1 MFYEPGKTPH
11 NLPHDPF
18 KACVAPRPIGWVSTL
33 DKNGRPN
40 LAPYSFFN
48 AVLGTPPMVMFS
60 SGGSIDSLQNA
71 RDTGE
76 FVVGVAPRAMLK
88 ELNFSS
94 SPLPPGEDEFEYA
107 GLEKLPAKCVKPH
120 LIKGVPIHMECT
132 VYQIVDLPSAFPDKR
147 PCAMV
152 IGTVVGLH
160 IDDDIIRDGMLDITL
175 FEPLARLGYQEYA
188 SVSETFT
195 VRREDFWK

>member
-48 AVLGTPPMVMFS
+48 AVHGNPPMVMFS
-60 SGGSIDSLQNA
+60 SGGSIDSLRNA

-94 SPLPPGEDEFEYA
+94 APLPPDADEFEYA
-107 GLEKLPAKCVKPH
+107 V
-120 LIKGVPIHMECT
+120 
-132 VYQIVDLPSAFPDKR
+132 
-147 PCAMV
+147 
-152 IGTVVGLH
+152 
-160 IDDDIIRDGMLDITL
+160 
-175 FEPLARLGYQEYA
+175 
-188 SVSETFT
+188 
-195 VRREDFWK
+195 WKSSPPNA

>member
-18 KACVAPRPIGWVSTL
+18 KACVAPRPIGWISTV
-33 DKNGRPN
+33 DREGRPN

-48 AVLGTPPMVMFS
+48 AVHGNPPMVMFS
-60 SGGSIDSLQNA
+60 SAGSVDSLANSSA
-71 RDTGE
+71 TGE
-76 FVVGVAPRAMLK
+76 FVAAVAPKSMLR
-88 ELNFSS
+88 EINFSS
-94 SPLPPGEDEFEYA
+94 SPLPHGEDEFEYA
-107 GLEKLPAKCVKPH
+107 GLEKLPATCVKPH
-120 LIKGVPIHMECT
+120 LIKGVPIQMECK
-132 VYQIVDLPSAFPDKR
+132 VFQIVDLPSPKPDL

-160 IDDDIIRDGMLDITL
+160 IDDAIIRDGMVDITL

-188 SVSETFT
+188 SISETFT
-195 VRREDFWK
+195 VTREDFWK

>member
-1 MFYEPGKTPH
+1 MFYEPGKTAH

-18 KACVAPRPIGWVSTL
+18 KACVAPRPIGWISTV
-33 DKNGRPN
+33 DTNGRPN

-48 AVLGTPPMVMFS
+48 AVHGNPPMVMFS
-60 SGGSIDSLQNA
+60 SGGSVDSLKNA

-76 FVVGVAPRAMLK
+76 FVAAVAPKSMLR
-88 ELNFSS
+88 EINFCSA
-94 SPLPPGEDEFEYA
+94 PLPPGEDEFEYA
-107 GLEKLPAKCVKPH
+107 GLEKLPATCVKPH
-120 LIKGVPIHMECT
+120 LIKGVPIHMECE
-132 VYQIVDLPSAFPDKR
+132 VFQIVELPSANPEK

-160 IDDDIIRDGMLDITL
+160 IDDAIIRDGMVDITL

-188 SVSETFT
+188 SISETFT
-195 VRREDFWK
+195 VKREDFWK

>member
-1 MFYEPGKTPH
+1 MFYEPGKTSH

-18 KACVAPRPIGWVSTL
+18 KACVAPRPIGWISTM

-48 AVLGTPPMVMFS
+48 AVHGNPPMVMFS
-60 SGGSIDSLQNA
+60 SAGSRDSLANA
-71 RDTGE
+71 RETGE
-76 FVVGVAPRAMLK
+76 FVAAVAPKSMLR
-88 ELNFSS
+88 EINFCSA
-94 SPLPPGEDEFEYA
+94 PLPQGEDEFDYA
-107 GLEKLPAKCVKPH
+107 GLEKQPAKCVRPH

-132 VYQIVDLPSAFPDKR
+132 VFKIVDLPGNAPDK
-147 PCAMV
+147 PCGMV

-160 IDDDIIRDGMLDITL
+160 IDDDIIRNGMVDITL
-175 FEPLARLGYQEYA
+175 FEPLARLGYQEYT